1 MVGWLLPVLFGAAL
15 VVLLVRWSLRRVDSL
30 GRATGFPWVS
40 AVLLL
45 AVAGGTAVP
54 PTLRTIE
61 QHRLGTVASALA
73 GRPVAVHCQTLG
85 GASFDAGA
93 ELGYVRWT
101 DDGPADWTLI
111 KRDQCRDLTAYLRSG
126 GRDPSR
132 ARIVAVH
139 VLSHEAMHLRG
150 EFNEAKTE
158 CAALQRD
165 AWTARMLGA
174 SPAGALDLARRYW
187 REVYPH
193 MPGDYRDGGC
203 TAGGKLDERLSE
215 APWS

>member
-1 MVGWLLPVLFGAAL
+1 MVGWLLPVLSGAAL
-15 VVLLVRWSLRRVDSL
+15 VVLVVRWSLRRVDSL
-30 GRATGFPWVS
+30 GRAAGFPWVS

-61 QHRLGTVASALA
+61 QHRLGT
-73 GRPVAVHCQTLG
+73 
-85 GASFDAGA
+85 
-93 ELGYVRWT
+93 
-101 DDGPADWTLI
+101 
-111 KRDQCRDLTAYLRSG
+111 
-126 GRDPSR
+126 
-132 ARIVAVH
+132 H

-174 SPAGALDLARRYW
+174 SPAEALGLARRYW
-187 REVYPH
+187 QEVYPH
-193 MPGDYRDGGC
+193 LPDDYRDAGC

-215 APWS
+215 APWR